1 MKAKLLKFFNSTGK
15 YLISF
20 CLAYAAVLRIGRL
33 SLLLF
38 GEPKF
43 PEI

>member
-15 YLISF
+15 YLIGF
-20 CLAYAAVLRIGRL
+20 CLAYGAVIRIGHF
-33 SLLLF
+33 SLILF